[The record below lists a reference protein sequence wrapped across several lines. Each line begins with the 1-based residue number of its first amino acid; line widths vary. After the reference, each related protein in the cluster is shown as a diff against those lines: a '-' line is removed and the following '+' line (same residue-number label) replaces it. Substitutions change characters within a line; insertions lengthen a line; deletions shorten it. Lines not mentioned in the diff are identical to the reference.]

1 MAPPNNRPMIK
12 TTTAINRFLFQLSN
26 GRIGGRFG
34 KVEILLLTTKGR
46 KSGQAR
52 TTPLQYFRD
61 GDDIVLVLSN
71 AGDDHHPAWWLNL
84 QANPN
89 GAVQI
94 GGEKTKVEARK
105 ATPDEKARIWPD
117 VTAIYPGYDEYQTR
131 TTREIPLVLL
141 RPR

>member
-1 MAPPNNRPMIK
+1 MAPPNNRLMIK
-12 TTTAINRFLFQLSN
+12 TTTIVNRFLFQISN

-34 KVEILLLTTKGR
+34 KAEILLLTTKGR

-52 TTPLQYFRD
+52 TIPLQYFRN
-61 GDDIVLVLSN
+61 GDDFVLVPSN
-71 AGDDHHPAWWLNL
+71 AGDDHHPGWWLNL

-89 GAVQI
+89 GVLQI
-94 GGEKTKVEARK
+94 GGDKTKVEARK
-105 ATPDEKARIWPD
+105 ATPEEKARIWPD
-117 VTAIYPGYDEYQTR
+117 VIAIYPGYDEYQTR